1 MFKWKSWDIDYKLD
15 HGDRL
20 FKSQGVNHPLA
31 VGELPTLVKIEN

>member
-15 HGDRL
+15 YGDRL